1 MNGAFYI
8 GATGLRAQERA
19 LGVAANNIANLNTP
33 GFKRSQIRFG
43 ELMSPRPSSDS
54 LSSAEFGS
62 AGGVAALETSAV
74 FDQGDIRETGN
85 ALDIAIE
92 GEGFIEVLGAEGQS
106 LWWRGGTLSISPNGL
121 LATADG
127 LPLRGL
133 IDVPEGASDI
143 RIGRDGKVAAVL
155 AGDALATELGQI
167 DLIAIRNTSSL
178 EALSGG
184 LYRPAT
190 TDAGAM
196 TVPGEDGI
204 GSIVQGAI
212 EASNVA
218 LSNEMVTLMLMQ
230 RAYAASAQALQ
241 AGDQLMGIANGLRR

>member
-43 ELMSPRPSSDS
+43 ELMSPAPATDA
-54 LSSAEFGS
+54 LSESRFAT
-62 AGGVAALETSAV
+62 AGGVAALEAAAV

-92 GEGFIEVLGAEGQS
+92 GDGFIEVLGAEGEG
-106 LWWRGGTLSISPNGL
+106 LLWRGGTLSISPDGL
-121 LATADG
+121 LATAEG
-127 LPLRGL
+127 MPLRGL
-133 IDVPEGASDI
+133 IEVPEGASDI
-143 RIGRDGKVAAVL
+143 RIGRDGTVAAVL
-155 AGDALATELGQI
+155 AGDTLATELGRI
-167 DLIAIRNTSSL
+167 DLIAVRNTGSL

-184 LYRPAT
+184 LYRAQT
-190 TDAGAM
+190 ADAGSMM
-196 TVPGEDGI
+196 TPGEDGV